1 MASVTVLARH
11 KMEPKP
17 RPEISKSRQEQAYG
31 IGKMSA
37 DQGIYTCCC
46 LGRGIGPYPP
56 ISPLGKV
63 NPKRIARGHSTIL
76 GLRGIRIRRVGQD

>member
-31 IGKMSA
+31 MGKMSA

-46 LGRGIGPYPP
+46 LGRGSGPYPP
-56 ISPLGKV
+56 MSHRGKV
-63 NPKRIARGHSTIL
+63 NLKRTAHGHSTIL
-76 GLRGIRIRRVGQD
+76 GLREICIQRVGQD